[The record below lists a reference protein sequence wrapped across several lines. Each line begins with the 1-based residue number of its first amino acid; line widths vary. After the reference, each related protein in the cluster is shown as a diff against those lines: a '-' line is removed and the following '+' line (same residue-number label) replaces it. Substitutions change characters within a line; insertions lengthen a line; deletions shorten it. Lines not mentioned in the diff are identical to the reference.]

1 MAADEVSLTMPTACM
16 KACTMVG
23 PQNAKPSA
31 LRALPMARETGVS
44 VWISARVRAL
54 PWIGC
59 PSTKSQR
66 KRAKPGPLS
75 SIRSQ
80 ARAPAI
86 VPWILARLR
95 MMRVSS
101 ISRAT
106 SPSVKRAIRSGS
118 KPAKASR
125 KPSRRRRMVIQ
136 DRPAWKPSRISFS

>member
-1 MAADEVSLTMPTACM
+1 MPTACM

-23 PQNAKPSA
+23 PQKANPSA
-31 LRALPMARETGVS
+31 LRALPIARETGVS
-44 VWISARVRAL
+44 VAIPARVRASV
-54 PWIGC
+54 WIGR

-75 SIRSQ
+75 SIRSH
-80 ARAPAI
+80 ARAPAM

-95 MMRVSS
+95 MMRASA

-106 SPSVKRAIRSGS
+106 SSSVKRAIRSGS
-118 KPAKASR
+118 KPAKAAR
-125 KPSRRRRMVIQ
+125 NPSRRRRMVIH